1 MMVSSLKRIFQPLP
15 PDVRCRT
22 DDRHAGHA
30 DFTAGRFNRAGDV
43 WMIGSNDNAIGTGFA
58 SALQNMD
65 NHRLAVDILQRFPGR
80 RVEAN
85 AQE

>member
-1 MMVSSLKRIFQPLP
+1 MIG
-15 PDVRCRT
+15 T
-22 DDRHAGHA
+22 GHA
-30 DFTAGRFNRAGDV
+30 DFAAGGFNRTGDI
-43 WMIGSNDNAIGTGFA
+43 WMIGSDDNAIGPGFA
-58 SALQNMD
+58 RALQNMD

>member
-1 MMVSSLKRIFQPLP
+1 
-15 PDVRCRT
+15 
-22 DDRHAGHA
+22 
-30 DFTAGRFNRAGDV
+30 
-43 WMIGSNDNAIGTGFA
+43 MIGGDNNAIGAGFA
-58 SALQNMD
+58 RALQNMD